1 MGVQLERIVFGIGL
15 VQVRSKL
22 FVGKPT
28 PKPKSNGT
36 QTCPTQI
43 VNSQPKCNL
52 VGVHSARVRYSII
65 FGVGLLL
72 KVHEFLKKYMQDIYY
87 NVLSVY
93 NT

>member
-1 MGVQLERIVFGIGL
+1 MLEERGKHNWGSTRADCVFGIGL

-52 VGVHSARVRYSII
+52 VDWGPLSEGQVFDNFWGWLASQSA
-65 FGVGLLL
+65 
-72 KVHEFLKKYMQDIYY
+72 
-87 NVLSVY
+87 
-93 NT
+93 